1 MYKGKHT
8 LSKART
14 HVTKPFAL
22 LVSLVLLAVGLTS
35 TSLAFL
41 IDHTPAVV
49 NEFDPGEV
57 TASITED
64 FDHSVKKDVSVQNTG
79 NTDAYIRAK
88 VVITWQDNKGN
99 IYAQAPVADEDYEI
113 EYTSSGEWFKGAD
126 GYWYCK
132 AAVAPGKSTP
142 VLINTCSPVSD
153 SEPTDYHLVVEIL
166 ADAIQST
173 PATAVQDAWGVTVG
187 DNGTI
192 Q

>member
-8 LSKART
+8 LSKVRT

-41 IDHTPAVV
+41 IDQTPAVV
-49 NEFDPGEV
+49 NKFDPGEV
-57 TASITED
+57 TASIDETFED
-64 FDHSVKKDVSVQNTG
+64 NVKTDVAVQNTG

-88 VVITWQDNKGN
+88 VVITWQDNEGN
-99 IYAQAPVADEDYEI
+99 IYAQAPVAGRDYNIIYSQEGWI
-113 EYTSSGEWFKGAD
+113 QKGD
-126 GYWYCK
+126 YWYCTTPV
-132 AAVAPGKSTP
+132 AANGFTP
-142 VLINTCSPVSD
+142 VLVDKCEQLTQ
-153 SEPTDYHLVVEIL
+153 EPNDYHLVVEIL

-187 DNGTI
+187 DDGTI

>member
-22 LVSLVLLAVGLTS
+22 LVSLVLLVVGLTS

-49 NEFDPGEV
+49 NKFDPGKV
-57 TASITED
+57 TASIDETFED
-64 FDHSVKKDVSVQNTG
+64 NVKTDVAVQNTG

-88 VVITWQDNKGN
+88 VVVTWQDSEGN
-99 IYAQAPVADEDYEI
+99 IYAQAPVVGEDYNISYSQEGWI
-113 EYTSSGEWFKGAD
+113 QKGD
-126 GYWYCK
+126 YWYCTTSV
-132 AAVAPGKSTP
+132 AASDFTP
-142 VLINTCSPVSD
+142 VLVDRCEQLNQ
-153 SEPTDYHLVVEIL
+153 EPNDYHLVVEIL

-173 PATAVQDAWGVTVG
+173 PATAVEGAWGVTVG
-187 DNGTI
+187 DDGTI

>member
-41 IDHTPAVV
+41 IDQTPAVV
-49 NEFDPGEV
+49 NKFDPGEV
-57 TASITED
+57 TASIDETFED
-64 FDHSVKKDVSVQNTG
+64 NVKTDVAVQNTG

-88 VVITWQDNKGN
+88 VVVTWQDSEGN
-99 IYAQAPVADEDYEI
+99 IYAQAPVENTNYMITYNASE
-113 EYTSSGEWFKGAD
+113 GWFEGAD

-132 AAVAPGKSTP
+132 AAVAPGASTP
-142 VLINTCSPVSD
+142 VLVDRCEQLTQ
-153 SEPTDYHLVVEIL
+153 EPNDYHLVVEIL

-173 PATAVQDAWGVTVG
+173 PATAVESAWGVTVG
-187 DNGTI
+187 DDGTI

>member
-22 LVSLVLLAVGLTS
+22 LVSLVLLAVVLTS

-41 IDHTPAVV
+41 IDQTPAVV
-49 NEFDPGEV
+49 NKFDPGEV

-64 FDHSVKKDVSVQNTG
+64 FNEDKTVKQDVAIQNTG
-79 NTDAYIRAK
+79 NTNAYIRAK
-88 VVITWQDNKGN
+88 VVVTWQDSEGN
-99 IYAQAPVADEDYEI
+99 IYAQAPVAGEDYTI
-113 EYTSSGEWFKGAD
+113 EYNNNDWVSKA

-132 AAVAPGKSTP
+132 TAVAPNDSTP
-142 VLINTCSPVSD
+142 VLVDKCEQLAQ
-153 SEPTDYHLVVEIL
+153 EPNDYHLVVEIL

-187 DNGTI
+187 DDGTI

>member
-49 NEFDPGEV
+49 NKFDPGEV
-57 TASITED
+57 TASIDENFED
-64 FDHSVKKDVSVQNTG
+64 NVKTDVKVQNTG

-88 VVITWQDNKGN
+88 VVVTWQDNEGN
-99 IYAQAPVADEDYEI
+99 IYAQAPVVGEDYTI
-113 EYTSSGEWFKGAD
+113 EYNNDGWVSKG
-126 GYWYCK
+126 GYWYCTTPV
-132 AAVAPGKSTP
+132 VANGFTP
-142 VLINTCSPVSD
+142 VLINTCSPVSGR
-153 SEPTDYHLVVEIL
+153 EPTSDYHLVVEIL

>member
-41 IDHTPAVV
+41 IDQTPAVV
-49 NEFDPGEV
+49 NKFDPGEV

-64 FDHSVKKDVSVQNTG
+64 FDKSVKENVSVQNTG

-88 VVITWQDNKGN
+88 VVVTWQDSEGN
-99 IYAQAPVADEDYEI
+99 IYAQAPVAGEDYTI
-113 EYTSSGEWFKGAD
+113 EYNNNDWVSKA

-132 AAVAPGKSTP
+132 TAVAPGASTP
-142 VLINTCSPVSD
+142 VLVDRCEQLTQ
-153 SEPTDYHLVVEIL
+153 EPNDYHLVVEIL

-173 PATAVQDAWGVTVG
+173 PATAVESAWSVTVG
-187 DNGTI
+187 DDGTI

>member
-8 LSKART
+8 LSKVRT

-41 IDHTPAVV
+41 IDQTPAVV
-49 NEFDPGEV
+49 NKFDPGEV
-57 TASITED
+57 TASIDETFED
-64 FDHSVKKDVSVQNTG
+64 NVKTDVAVQNTG

-88 VVITWQDNKGN
+88 VVVTWQDSEGN
-99 IYAQAPVADEDYEI
+99 IYAQAPVVGEDYTI
-113 EYTSSGEWFKGAD
+113 EYNNDGWVSKG
-126 GYWYCK
+126 GYWYCTTPVD
-132 AAVAPGKSTP
+132 AEAFTP
-142 VLINTCSPVSD
+142 VLINTCSPLPGR
-153 SEPTDYHLVVEIL
+153 EPTSDYHLVVEIL

-173 PATAVQDAWGVTVG
+173 PATAVESAWGVTVG
-187 DNGTI
+187 DDGTI